1 MMALKSPGSGPQV
14 EERGGVT
21 VVRLG
26 AREVANLQVLGATL
40 SGLAETTRGHEFLV
54 DFGAI
59 EFFNAA
65 ALTVLLRL
73 QKQLAASGRRLGL
86 FNLRP
91 AVAEVFEVT
100 RLDRLFDI
108 RPAEV
113 CPAHGPSSLTQPR
126 K

>member
-1 MMALKSPGSGPQV
+1 MASTSQGGGPQV
-14 EERGGVT
+14 EERGGMT

-26 AREVANLQVLGATL
+26 AREVANVQVLGATL
-40 SGLAETTRGHEFLV
+40 SGLAQTTRGHEFLV
-54 DFGAI
+54 DFGGI

-73 QKQLAASGRRLGL
+73 QKQLAASGRRLCL

-108 RPAEV
+108 RPGAV
-113 CPAHGPSSLTQPR
+113 RSAPGPTGLNESR